1 MGRGVTLAGVKTPA
15 LVLLLMAAASAPGEL
30 RRKSTSDEAYPGI
43 AVEYGSVSSEGGPRL
58 RTIVT
63 KPSGASGRLPALF
76 LAGWLSCD
84 SVESPPGSRGSM
96 HAMLQGLAS
105 RSGML
110 FYRLDKPGVG
120 DSEGVCGEADFET
133 ELAGYRAG
141 FRQLLAREDVDRE
154 RVFVFGWSNG
164 AGFAPLVPE
173 GALVA
178 GYVVSGGWVKTW
190 FEHMLEF
197 ERRTRTLSGKS
208 PSDVSDAMR
217 KVAEFYDLYLHRG
230 LTPGAVAKER
240 PDLAAVYDDEPERQ
254 YGRPARFYRQLEEL
268 NLARA
273 WSQVDAP
280 VLSIFGEYD
289 FIMSRDDH
297 ERIATLVNARHAG
310 SARFV
315 ERPKMDHVF
324 GLQKTAAD
332 GMNRMGAG
340 ALDEGA
346 LELVLGWLKEHD
358 WKGAPR

>member
-1 MGRGVTLAGVKTPA
+1 VRRTSGAAVLVAA
-15 LVLLLMAAASAPGEL
+15 LSLHAAALGDGDLP
-30 RRKSTSDEAYPGI
+30 RKASFTEAYPGI
-43 AVEYGSVSSEGGPRL
+43 AVAYGAVAAPGGPRL

-63 KPSGASGRLPALF
+63 KPATASGRLPALF

-84 SVESPPGSRGSM
+84 SVEAAPGAGGSM
-96 HAMLQGLAS
+96 PRMLQGLAS

-120 DSEGVCGEADFET
+120 DSEGVCGETDFRT
-133 ELAGYRAG
+133 ELEGYRAG
-141 FRQLLAREDVDRE
+141 FRQLLGRLDVDRD

-173 GALVA
+173 GAKVA

-208 PSDVSDAMR
+208 PGDVNDAMR

-230 LTPGAVAKER
+230 LAPGAVAKER
-240 PDLAAVYDDEPERQ
+240 PDLAAAYDDEPGRQ
-254 YGRPARFYRQLEEL
+254 YGRPARFYQELEEL

-280 VLSIFGEYD
+280 VLSIHGEYD
-289 FIMSRDDH
+289 FIMSKDDH
-297 ERIATLVNARHAG
+297 ERIAALVNARHPG
-310 SARFV
+310 FARFV

-324 GLQKTAAD
+324 GLQRTAAD

-340 ALDEGA
+340 ALDEEA
-346 LELVLGWLKEHD
+346 LALVLGWLKEH
-358 WKGAPR
+358 GAR